1 MFKDGDI
8 VCFLGDSI
16 TANDLCMSEVYQYLR
31 KKYKIKCYNCGVS
44 GATATQAVNYLHSE
58 CLIHNPD
65 YVVVMYGMNDL
76 GCWLYWDSNTE
87 ENIPQK
93 RKDSMEF
100 HKKNYERVVK
110 ECLDFGA
117 RVIVC
122 LPTPYDEVSDS
133 PAEVAHGYQNVLEEG
148 AKFQLEIARK
158 YNCPV
163 VNYKDALLA
172 EIGKRNV
179 IAEDRI
185 HPTPEGYH
193 IMAQTFLKEIG
204 EKDEADY
211 DTPFEFE
218 DWNKERHEII
228 DTDLHHLNF
237 VDLCIRYGGGN
248 RKTTE
253 ELIEFIKQD
262 YEKQENKEGFVAQAY
277 LKFIDHGEM
286 RSLVKGEVIK
296 KTIF

>member
-1 MFKDGDI
+1 MFIDGDI

-16 TANDLCMSEVYQYLR
+16 TANDTYMSEVYQYLR

-65 YVVVMYGMNDL
+65 YVVVMYGMNDH

-93 RKDSMEF
+93 RKDSIEL

-110 ECLDFGA
+110 ECIDFGA
-117 RVIVC
+117 KVIVC
-122 LPTPYDEVSDS
+122 LPTPYDEFSDS
-133 PAEVAHGYQNVLEEG
+133 SAEVAHGYQQVLED
-148 AKFQLEIARK
+148 AAAFQLELANK
-158 YNCPV
+158 YGCPV
-163 VNYKDALLA
+163 VNFTDALKA

-179 IAEDRI
+179 IIEDRV

-193 IMAQTFLKEIG
+193 VMAQTFLKEIG
-204 EKDEADY
+204 EKDEVDY

-218 DWNKERHEII
+218 EWNRERNKII
-228 DTDLHHLNF
+228 VTDLHHLNF

-253 ELIEFIKQD
+253 ELIEFIKAD
-262 YEKQENKEGFVAQAY
+262 YEKQENKEGFVAQCY
-277 LKFIDHGEM
+277 KKFLDHGEL
-286 RSLVKGEVIK
+286 RTQVRGEVIK
-296 KTIF
+296 RTIF

>member
-16 TANDLCMSEVYQYLR
+16 TANDLCVSEVYQYLR

-93 RKDSMEF
+93 RKDSMEL
-100 HKKNYERVVK
+100 HKKNYERVIK
-110 ECLDFGA
+110 ECIDFGA
-117 RVIVC
+117 KVIVC
-122 LPTPYDEVSDS
+122 LPTPYDEFSHS
-133 PAEVAHGYQNVLEEG
+133 PAEVAHGYQQVLED
-148 AKFQLEIARK
+148 AAAFQLELANK
-158 YNCPV
+158 YGCPV
-163 VNYKDALLA
+163 VNYKDAIKG

-193 IMAQTFLKEIG
+193 IMAQTFLKETG
-204 EKDEADY
+204 EKDDLDY

-218 DWNKERHEII
+218 DWNKERHDVVENE
-228 DTDLHHLNF
+228 LHHLNF

-253 ELIEFIKQD
+253 ELIEFIKAD
-262 YEKQENKEGFVAQAY
+262 YEKQENKAGFVAQAY
-277 LKFIDHGEM
+277 LKFIDHGEE
-286 RSLVKGEVIK
+286 RNLVKGEVIK
-296 KTIF
+296 RTIF